1 MTQTVFELQFIAD
14 VLVRRRRR
22 RFVSIGQLL
31 LLFLVRRAALLDVLD
46 TGCGLRLT
54 GAGPAAA
61 GVTDQLTT
69 D

>member
-14 VLVRRRRR
+14 VLVRRR
-22 RFVSIGQLL
+22 FVSTGQLL
-31 LLFLVRRAALLDVLD
+31 LLCLVRRAALLDVLD

-54 GAGPAAA
+54 GAGPPAA